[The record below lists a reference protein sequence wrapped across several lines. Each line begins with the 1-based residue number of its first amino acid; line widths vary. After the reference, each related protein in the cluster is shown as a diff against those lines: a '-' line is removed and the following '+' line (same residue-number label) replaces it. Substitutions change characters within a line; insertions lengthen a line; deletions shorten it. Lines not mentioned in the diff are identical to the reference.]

1 MNDQFDTQTELYELF
16 SVNNNLL
23 SALEIP
29 GETNED
35 ILNNKIRRVMADTTV
50 MTQDDTSTMPFFD
63 FTFVPMNGQTNN
75 HLVSR
80 SSLEF
85 NIYSSTWSSVSSI
98 YKVLHS
104 ILQNT
109 YEDAQIYYSGQGSS
123 GIIGVVRYVFR
134 VRQLTKS

>member
-109 YEDAQIYYSGQGSS
+109 YEDAQVYYSGQGSS
-123 GIIGVVRYVFR
+123 GITGVIRYVFR
-134 VRQLTKS
+134 VRHLTKS